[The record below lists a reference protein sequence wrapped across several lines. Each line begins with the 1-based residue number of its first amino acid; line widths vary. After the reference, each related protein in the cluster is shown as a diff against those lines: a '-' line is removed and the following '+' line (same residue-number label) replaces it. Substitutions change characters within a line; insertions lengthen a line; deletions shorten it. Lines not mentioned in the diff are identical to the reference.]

1 MNWDAI
7 GTIAEVAGAVAVV
20 LTLLYLAIQIRQ
32 STTATRAGT
41 SSYIDGALARI
52 LAPLRDNPEFA
63 AVWLKG
69 CKDLESLDEIERL
82 RFTSHLLD
90 MLNLAEHI
98 HQLEKQGLSG
108 THIDYIPWLSLLY
121 RDNPG
126 IRSFLDLLDNVGSA
140 ELTERIKDVRGA
152 RGTNIFE
159 AQANE
164 GL

>member
-1 MNWDAI
+1 MDLAYYANLAEIFGTVAI
-7 GTIAEVAGAVAVV
+7 VVSLVYVAV
-20 LTLLYLAIQIRQ
+20 QIRQ
-32 STTATRAGT
+32 STAATRAGT

-52 LAPLRDNPEFA
+52 LAPFRDNPEFA
-63 AVWLKG
+63 AVWLRG
-69 CKDLESLDEIERL
+69 CRDFEALDEIEQL

-108 THIDYIPWLSLLY
+108 THIDYIPWITLLY

-126 IRSFLDLLDNVGSA
+126 IRSFLDSLDNVGSA
-140 ELTERIKDVRGA
+140 DLTERIKDVGRA

-159 AQANE
+159 TKDANDA
-164 GL
+164 

>member
-7 GTIAEVAGAVAVV
+7 GTIAEVAGAIAVV
-20 LTLLYLAIQIRQ
+20 VTLLYLAIQIRQ
-32 STTATRAGT
+32 STSATRAGT
-41 SSYIDGALARI
+41 SAYIDSALARTVG
-52 LAPLRDNPEFA
+52 PLRDDPGFA

-69 CKDLESLDEIERL
+69 CKDLNSLDEIERL

-90 MLNLAEHI
+90 MLNLAEHV
-98 HQLEKQGLSG
+98 HQVEKQGLSG
-108 THIDYIPWLSLLY
+108 THIDYISWVSLLY

-152 RGTNIFE
+152 RGTNIFDD
-159 AQANE
+159 QANQDQ
-164 GL
+164 